1 MVQGKTVG
9 GRIFKYF
16 NFALIALL
24 CVICLLPMWHVLIAS
39 ISSPYEVGVAKGF
52 MIFPKGK
59 WNVEAYK
66 IILNYKGVWNGYKNT
81 LIYVLVQCAVT
92 GFCSCIGGYVLS
104 RKGFR
109 YRGIFMLF
117 LIIPMLFNG
126 GLIPTYM
133 VIQKIGLLDTFMVM
147 IVPGAMGTFN
157 FILMRFAMVN
167 VPDSLQ
173 DAAKIDGAGEFR
185 ILFQIIMPLCMATLA
200 IVILFTAIGKWNDYF
215 TALIYLPN
223 RRDLYPLQ
231 MYLKDILA
239 NASNV
244 TQASTVVQNATLY
257 DKLVQYALIIVSSAP
272 ILCIYPFIQKYFVK
286 GILIGGLKG

>member
-1 MVQGKTVG
+1 
-9 GRIFKYF
+9 
-16 NFALIALL
+16 
-24 CVICLLPMWHVLIAS
+24 
-39 ISSPYEVGVAKGF
+39 
-52 MIFPKGK
+52 
-59 WNVEAYK
+59 
-66 IILNYKGVWNGYKNT
+66 
-81 LIYVLVQCAVT
+81 
-92 GFCSCIGGYVLS
+92 
-104 RKGFR
+104 
-109 YRGIFMLF
+109 MLF